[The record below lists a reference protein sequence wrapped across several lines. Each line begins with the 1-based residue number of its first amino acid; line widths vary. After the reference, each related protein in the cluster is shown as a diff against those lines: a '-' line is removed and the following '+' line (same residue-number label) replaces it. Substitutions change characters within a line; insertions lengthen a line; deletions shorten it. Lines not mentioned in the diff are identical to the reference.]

1 MKKRFKKRY
10 VVLSAVVM
18 IGLWSFI
25 SPQNDKY
32 FEIIKNLDIFA
43 TLYKEVNAQ
52 YVDEINPNTLIKVGA
67 DAMLGS
73 LDPYTR
79 FYPEDQIED
88 ARTERTGQYGG
99 IGAIVGDRNNKVTV
113 IMPNKG
119 FAADRAGLKRGDE
132 IIGIQEI
139 DVKGDYEKAS
149 QFLRGQSSKK
159 VKIKVD
165 RVNVGILDLEVEL
178 EQIELPNVPYF
189 GMLNDE
195 IGIVKLTGFTQ
206 SASREVESAL
216 KALKKEGAT
225 KFVLDVRGNPGGLLG
240 EAVNITNLFIP
251 KGELVVTTK
260 GKVEE
265 MNATYNTL
273 NNPFDLEVP
282 LVVLTSNSSASASEI
297 VAGTIQDY
305 DRGVVIGQR
314 SYGKGLVQRT
324 LPLSYN
330 SQMKVTIA
338 KYYTPSGRCIQAL
351 DYGNRNADGSVGKF
365 ADSLMTAFKTTNGR
379 LVYDGGGVNPDF
391 VIETKKLAPVTINL
405 LAQDLFFDFGNEYE
419 ATLGEISAIADFE
432 ISDQIFNDFLKWL
445 EEKEYDY
452 TTPLERELERLKLT
466 AEQSGELIS
475 VQSELDA
482 LENKLDQ
489 GKNDNLHSYK
499 KEIKYF
505 LLEEFITRQFLEVGQ
520 IEVSYLND
528 EDINKA
534 IEILSDLSSYRSTLA
549 GQ

>member
-1 MKKRFKKRY
+1 MKKRLKKRY
-10 VVLSAVVM
+10 IILTVVAM
-18 IGLWSFI
+18 IGFWSFV

-88 ARTERTGQYGG
+88 ARTESTGQYGG
-99 IGAIVGDRNNKVTV
+99 IGAVVGQRDGRV
-113 IMPNKG
+113 IIILPNKG

-132 IIGIQEI
+132 IIAI
-139 DVKGDYEKAS
+139 DDLDVRGDYEKAS
-149 QFLRGQSSKK
+149 LYIRGQSDKK
-159 VKIKVD
+159 VSIKVERFD
-165 RVNVGILDLEVEL
+165 IGVLDLEVEL

-189 GMLNDE
+189 GMLNEE

-206 SASREVESAL
+206 SASKEVESAL
-216 KALKKEGAT
+216 KALKKEGAI

-282 LVVLTSNSSASASEI
+282 LVVLTNSSSASASEI

-351 DYGNRNADGSVGKF
+351 DYGNRNEDGSVGKF

-379 LVYDGGGVNPDF
+379 LVYDGGGVNPDY
-391 VIETKKLAPVTINL
+391 VIEPNNLAAVTINL
-405 LAQDLFFDFGNEYE
+405 LAQDLFFDFGVEY
-419 ATLGEISAIADFE
+419 ATTLGEISNIEDFE
-432 ISDQIFNDFLKWL
+432 VTDKIFNDFVKWL
-445 EEKEYDY
+445 ENKKYDY
-452 TTPLERELERLKLT
+452 TTPLEREIERLKLT
-466 AEQSGELIS
+466 AVQSGELNS
-475 VQSELDA
+475 VESEFSA
-482 LENKLDQ
+482 LEEKLAQ
-489 GKNDNLHSYK
+489 GKNADLITHQE
-499 KEIKYF
+499 EIKYF

-520 IEVSYLND
+520 IEVSLLND

-534 IEILSDLSSYRSTLA
+534 IEVLTDLTAYRSTLT

>member
-1 MKKRFKKRY
+1 MIKRIKKRY
-10 VVLSAVVM
+10 VVLSAALM
-18 IGLWSFI
+18 LGLWSFV

-88 ARTERTGQYGG
+88 ARTESTGQYGG
-99 IGAIVGDRNNKVTV
+99 IGALVGERDGKVTV
-113 IMPNKG
+113 ILPNKG

-132 IIGIQEI
+132 IIAI
-139 DVKGDYEKAS
+139 DELDVRGDYEKAS
-149 QFLRGQSSKK
+149 LYIRGQASKK
-159 VKIKVD
+159 VQIKIE
-165 RVNVGILDLEVEL
+165 RFNVGVLDLEVEL

-189 GMLNDE
+189 GMLNEE

-206 SASREVESAL
+206 TASKEVESAL

-282 LVVLTSNSSASASEI
+282 LVILTNNSSASASEI

-351 DYGNRNADGSVGKF
+351 DYGNRNEDGSVGKF

-379 LVYDGGGVNPDF
+379 LVYDGGGVNPDI
-391 VIETKKLAPVTINL
+391 VVETKKLAPVTINL
-405 LAQDLFFDFGNEYE
+405 LAQDLFFDFGNEYQ
-419 ATLGEISAIADFE
+419 ATLGEISSIADFA
-432 ISDQIFNDFLKWL
+432 ISDQIFNDFLTWL
-445 EEKEYDY
+445 EVKEYDY

-466 AEQSGELIS
+466 AEQSGELKVI
-475 VQSELDA
+475 QSELGA
-482 LENKLDQ
+482 LESKLDLN
-489 GKNDNLHSYK
+489 KNDNLISYK
-499 KEIKYF
+499 EEIKYF
-505 LLEEFITRQFLEVGQ
+505 LLEEFITREFLEVGQ
-520 IEVSYLND
+520 IEVSLLND

-534 IEILSDLSSYRSTLA
+534 IEILSDLPTYRSTLA